1 MHDTQFGADDSAL
14 ITLRELGW
22 NNALAQS
29 FDTRATLGD
38 TPARVTAVH
47 RNRVV
52 VAGEFGERNATLAS
66 GFHSADSIERPATGD
81 WVVLRAGSGDDT
93 ATVRAVLPRQSAFIR
108 RAAGEKAVPQVVAA
122 NVDRVFIVT
131 AVPDDVN
138 ERRLERYLA
147 VAWESGATPVV
158 VLTKIDLVEHADEWI
173 AIASAA
179 APGVDVIAVSS
190 LTDAGIDAL
199 DAHLICGSTIALL
212 GSSGVGKSTLL
223 NHLAGRTLMRTGDV
237 RDDGRGRHTTTH
249 RELVRLPN
257 GVLVIDTPGMRE
269 LQLWSAESGLAQTFD
284 DIAALSDGCRFAD
297 CAHAG
302 EPGCAV
308 VEAIE
313 AGMLDADRLA
323 SWRKLSR
330 EVARADIQGDALATA
345 AQRNKVKSIHRLAR
359 THHKRKYGE

>member
-14 ITLRELGW
+14 IPLRELGW
-22 NNALAQS
+22 NAPFAQA
-29 FDTRATLGD
+29 FGAAATRD
-38 TPARVTAVH
+38 DVPARVTAVH

-52 VAGEFGERNATLAS
+52 VAGSFGERDAMLAS
-66 GFHSADSIERPATGD
+66 SFHESDAIDRPATGD
-81 WVVLRAGSGDDT
+81 WVVLRIAASEDS
-93 ATVRAVLPRQSAFIR
+93 AIVRAVLPRQSAFIR
-108 RAAGEKAVPQVVAA
+108 RAAGEKAVAQVVAA

-147 VAWESGATPVV
+147 LAWESGATPVV
-158 VLTKIDLVEHADEWI
+158 VLTKTDLIENVGEWI
-173 AIASAA
+173 AKVSTA
-179 APGVDVIAVSS
+179 APGVDVVAVSAY
-190 LTDAGIDAL
+190 TGAGVNTLA
-199 DAHLICGSTIALL
+199 AHLIFGTTIALL

-223 NHLAGRTLMRTGDV
+223 NLLAGEQLMRTGDV
-237 RDDGRGRHTTTH
+237 SDDGRGRHTTTH

-269 LQLWSAESGLAQTFD
+269 IQLWSAESGLAQTFD
-284 DIAALSDGCRFAD
+284 DIAVLSEACRFAD

-308 VEAIE
+308 AAAIE
-313 AGMLDADRLA
+313 SGALDAERLA

-330 EVARADIQGDALATA
+330 EVARAELQRDALAA
-345 AQRNKVKSIHRLAR
+345 ATQRSKVKSIHRLAR
-359 THHKRKYGE
+359 VHHKRKYGE

>member
-1 MHDTQFGADDSAL
+1 MHDTSFGADDSAL
-14 ITLRELGW
+14 IPLRALGW
-22 NNALAQS
+22 NATLAQS
-29 FDTRATLGD
+29 FTAVATLGD
-38 TPARVTAVH
+38 VPARVTAVH

-52 VAGEFGERNATLAS
+52 VAGSFGERDATLAS
-66 GFHSADSIERPATGD
+66 SFHGSAAIDRPAAGD
-81 WVVLRAGSGDDT
+81 WVVLRTMVSEDS

-108 RAAGEKAVPQVVAA
+108 RAAGAKAVAQVVAA

-147 VAWESGATPVV
+147 VAWESGAMPVV
-158 VLTKIDLVEHADEWI
+158 VLTKTDLVENVGECI
-173 AIASAA
+173 ATACAV
-179 APGVDVIAVSS
+179 APGVDVVAVSAY
-190 LTDAGIDAL
+190 TGAGLDAL
-199 DAHLICGSTIALL
+199 GPHLIPGSTIALL

-223 NHLAGRTLMRTGDV
+223 NRLAGEQLMRTGDV

-284 DIAALSDGCRFAD
+284 DIAALSAACRFAD

-308 VEAIE
+308 AGAIE
-313 AGMLDADRLA
+313 SAALDAERLA
-323 SWRKLSR
+323 SWQKLSR
-330 EVARADIQGDALATA
+330 EAARAELQRDALAA
-345 AQRNKVKSIHRLAR
+345 AAERSKVKSIHRLAR
-359 THHKRKYGE
+359 VHHKRKYGE

>member
-1 MHDTQFGADDSAL
+1 MHDTQLGADDSAL
-14 ITLRELGW
+14 IGLRELGW
-22 NNALAQS
+22 NASLAHA
-29 FDTRATLGD
+29 FAAAAAVGD
-38 TPARVTAVH
+38 LPARVTAVH

-52 VAGEFGERNATLAS
+52 VAGSFGERDATLAPR
-66 GFHSADSIERPATGD
+66 FHDADAAERPATGD
-81 WVVLRAGSGDDT
+81 WVVLRVGESDD
-93 ATVRAVLPRQSAFIR
+93 AASVRAVLPRQSAFIR

-138 ERRLERYLA
+138 GRRLERYLA
-147 VAWESGATPVV
+147 LAWESGAMPVI
-158 VLTKIDLVEHADEWI
+158 VLTKTDLVENVGEWI
-173 AIASAA
+173 ATACTA
-179 APGVDVIAVSS
+179 APGVDVVALSA
-190 LTDAGIDAL
+190 LTGEGVDAL
-199 DAHLICGSTIALL
+199 DAHLIPASTIALL

-223 NHLAGRTLMRTGDV
+223 NRLAGTTVMRTGDV

-249 RELVRLPN
+249 RELVRLPS

-269 LQLWSAESGLAQTFD
+269 LQLWSAEAGLAQTFD
-284 DIAALSDGCRFAD
+284 DIAALSEACRFAD

-308 VEAIE
+308 ALAIE
-313 AGMLDADRLA
+313 SGALDAERLA

-330 EVARADIQGDALATA
+330 EAARAELQRDAVAAA